1 MFQTYP
7 IESFFLPEKFEIM
20 LGIRRTYTSQDKSAN
35 FVNRVSFENQHVSK
49 AILGIETIRYGDI
62 IYLLHP
68 SKVSLYINLYI
79 IIRIIILRI
88 INVILGMIM
97 LLRWFLAYRD
107 IPISQKI
114 NLT

>member
-7 IESFFLPEKFEIM
+7 MESFFLPEKFEIM
-20 LGIRRTYTSQDKSAN
+20 LGIRRTYTSQDKSTN

-49 AILGIETIRYGDI
+49 AILGIETVRYGNI
-62 IYLLHP
+62 IYLLHL

-79 IIRIIILRI
+79 IIRIILHI
-88 INVILGMIM
+88 INVILGIIM

-107 IPISQKI
+107 ILISQKI
-114 NLT
+114 NLI